1 MPESLNPSQLVRR
14 IRSFVRRQGRL
25 TPAQERALT
34 SLWPRYGLPADRV
47 LEPEQA
53 FLQAAPLIVEIGF
66 GNGESLL
73 EMASRYPHYNYLG
86 VEVHRPGIGHL
97 LLGLAQ
103 LGLENVRVLCAD
115 AVDVFSA
122 CLSEETCH
130 RINIFFPDP
139 WPKKR
144 HHKRRLIQPQFAALL
159 SSRLQR
165 GGILHLATDW
175 PDYAQ
180 HMQNVLGSCPE
191 FTPIEPKVLVPP
203 RPSTKYATRA
213 LSLGHTVYDL
223 AYRKS

>member
-1 MPESLNPSQLVRR
+1 MLDSSSPSQLLRR
-14 IRSFVRRQGRL
+14 IRSFVRREGRL

-34 SLWPRYGLPADRV
+34 HLWPRYGLPADQMLD
-47 LEPEQA
+47 LEKA
-53 FLQAAPLIVEIGF
+53 FLHPAPLIVEIGF
-66 GNGESLL
+66 GNGEGLL
-73 EMASRYPHYNYLG
+73 EMAAQYPAYNYLG
-86 VEVHRPGIGHL
+86 IEVHRPGIGHL
-97 LLGLAQ
+97 LLGLEK
-103 LGLENVRVLCAD
+103 LGFENVRIFCAD
-115 AVDVFSA
+115 AVDIFSA

-144 HHKRRLIQPQFAALL
+144 HHKRRLIQPQFVALL

-191 FTPIEPKVLVPP
+191 FKPIDPKALVPP

-213 LSLGHTVYDL
+213 LSLDHSVYDL